1 MRTILDNL
9 PFGVSLQDKRRIIF
23 YENDRAKTLLG
34 SFHLQP
40 CHFRWNHIETQ
51 AQKPCTDCPATMSFQ
66 DNLPHKVFR
75 KTIDKQGKEIYLEIE
90 CIPLLNAE
98 KQVETFI
105 EIIKDVT
112 GLEKLKPKSST
123 SILQIVDNLRFGLV
137 KYGTRGGEHLWWDEM
152 NFFGQKANEKLMKL
166 VSFMYIGIFQNNFDQ
181 RGLFGPLPVLD
192 ELDYMMLVYS
202 GKMPTKKIL
211 DNRNN
216 GKELILF
223 FIIFKREDSTLFRT
237 NTSILEILEKHLNHG
252 QLVDDMGSEQFGA
265 LKAEIKTSIL
275 DSVRSGIR

>member
-1 MRTILDNL
+1 
-9 PFGVSLQDKRRIIF
+9 
-23 YENDRAKTLLG
+23 
-34 SFHLQP
+34 
-40 CHFRWNHIETQ
+40 
-51 AQKPCTDCPATMSFQ
+51 
-66 DNLPHKVFR
+66 
-75 KTIDKQGKEIYLEIE
+75 
-90 CIPLLNAE
+90 
-98 KQVETFI
+98 
-105 EIIKDVT
+105 
-112 GLEKLKPKSST
+112 
-123 SILQIVDNLRFGLV
+123 
-137 KYGTRGGEHLWWDEM
+137 
-152 NFFGQKANEKLMKL
+152 
-166 VSFMYIGIFQNNFDQ
+166 NFDQ